1 MTTLPNVRPHCRL
14 LALVAFWVLSAFPQ
28 LSAQNPKQLIT
39 DACENELRQRR
50 LSPGLWGTSLFRA
63 AFDGRFAIFKNISK
77 HLDETRHHFEPVP
90 PDTNM
95 QRALERLVRKSA
107 IFSQPTQGDIE
118 QSHESEK
125 AF

>member
-1 MTTLPNVRPHCRL
+1 MGN
-14 LALVAFWVLSAFPQ
+14 
-28 LSAQNPKQLIT
+28 KLIS
-39 DACENELRQRR
+39 DGLRWPLR
-50 LSPGLWGTSLFRA
+50 
-63 AFDGRFAIFKNISK
+63 IFKNISK